1 MEESLVKAF
10 GSLLTNNAEATNLMS
25 RVASGQQLDL
35 KSILENNEFKSLFTK
50 EGLKNIGS
58 KVIGKGGLNSGLY
71 DLGFNAAGTGLEALG
86 VKKAE
91 RTNMADK
98 SIDIASKYLQFI
110 PGVGTAAAVA
120 LKGLNFANKYTGKST
135 DKEGTIG
142 MDTGGYDLKTSG
154 FGGIKGSG
162 TERLWDWMSGGKTKL
177 SRHNAI
183 IARDTSHNLQ
193 AGSSNYDNQRNNL
206 MSTNTYQDIQS
217 KNIQS
222 LYGGIDNRLIAARK
236 GTKIPPAQ
244 LRNLVKKAQRGTKLK
259 KQPVTFEDW
268 YKTIPEDRNDTT
280 NYRLRRAYELA
291 DKKDLEK
298 WRTATPEQLK
308 DNKYHLKTFY
318 WNKDG
323 IGEFVKSKQHSTINK
338 ELDWYNSDL
347 ESAVEFRK
355 KYYLFDDGGDYYQYR
370 PIDKFKDGGKMN
382 VIPEGALHARKH
394 NLPEEISEH
403 VTRKGIPVITLE
415 DGDKIIQHAEVEVNE
430 IIFHKKT
437 TDKLEDFFKRFNEAE
452 TKKEKD
458 KLAIEAGKFLT
469 TEILENTDDNTGL
482 LQEVE

>member
-1 MEESLVKAF
+1 MEESLIQAI
-10 GSLLTNNAEATNLMS
+10 GSLLTNNTGATDLMN
-25 RVASGQQLDL
+25 RVASGQKLDL
-35 KSILENNEFKSLFTK
+35 QSILKSNEFKSLFTK
-50 EGLKNIGS
+50 DGLKNIGS
-58 KVIGKGGLNSGLY
+58 KVIGKEGLNSGLY
-71 DLGFNAAGTGLEALG
+71 DLGFSVAGTGLEALG

-98 SIDIASKYLQFI
+98 GIDIASKYLQFI
-110 PGVGTAAAVA
+110 PGVGTAASVA
-120 LKGLNFANKYTGKST
+120 LKGLNFANNYLGKST
-135 DKEGTIG
+135 NKEGTIG

-183 IARDTSHNLQ
+183 IAQDTSHNLQ

-217 KNIQS
+217 RNIQS
-222 LYGGIDNRLIAARK
+222 LYGGIDNRLIAAKK
-236 GTKIPPAQ
+236 GAKIPPAQ
-244 LRNLVKKAQRGTKLK
+244 LRDLVKKAQRGIKLK
-259 KQPVTFEDW
+259 EQPLSFEDW
-268 YKTIPEDRNDTT
+268 YKTVPEDRNDTT

-308 DNKYHLKTFY
+308 DEEYHLKTFY

-323 IGEFVKSKQHSTINK
+323 IGEFVKSKNHSTVNK
-338 ELDWYNSDL
+338 ELDWYNSDD
-347 ESAVEFRK
+347 AKEFRK
-355 KYYLFDDGGDYYQYR
+355 KYYLFDDGTDYYQYR
-370 PIDKFKDGGKMN
+370 PIERFKNGGEIKN

-415 DGDKIIQHAEVEVNE
+415 DGDKIVQHAEVEVNE

-458 KLAIEAGKFLT
+458 KIAIEAGRFLT

-482 LQEVE
+482 LQEIE